1 MNEPLVSIITP
12 NFNAGKF
19 ISRSIESV
27 LQQTYKNWELLIID
41 DGSTDNS
48 VEIIEK
54 FSTEDVRIK
63 LFKMDQ
69 NSGPALSRNAGI
81 EKASGSFMAFLD
93 SDDYWDKNKLAIQTK
108 AMVDGNLSFSFT
120 GYSIVDEDNKFI
132 KIQNAKPL
140 VSYNDLLTNN
150 YIGCLT
156 AMYSVT
162 SLGKVYFPVL
172 LKRQDWALWLSITK
186 NGIYAVGIDVPL
198 AYYTKRMNS
207 VSSNKLFLL
216 KYNWIVYRKFE
227 HIKLLKSLKLMV
239 VLILNKIMK

>member
-1 MNEPLVSIITP
+1 MNDPLVSIITP
-12 NFNAGKF
+12 NFNADKY

-54 FSTEDVRIK
+54 FSAEDARIK
-63 LFKMDQ
+63 LIKLSI
-69 NSGPALSRNAGI
+69 NSGPAICRNTGI
-81 EKASGSFMAFLD
+81 EKASGSFIAFLD
-93 SDDYWDKNKLAIQTK
+93 SDDYWDENKLAIQTK
-108 AMVDGNLSFSFT
+108 TMIEGRLSFSFT
-120 GYSIVDEDNKFI
+120 GYSIVNEANEFI
-132 KIQNAKPL
+132 NIQKAKPL

-162 SLGKVYFPVL
+162 SLGKVYFPAL

-186 NGIYAVGIDVPL
+186 KGVPAVGIDIPL
-198 AYYTKRMNS
+198 AYYTKRRNS
-207 VSSNKLFLL
+207 VSSNKFFLL

-227 HIKLLKSLKLMV
+227 NIKLLKSLKLMV
-239 VLILNKIMK
+239 ILILKKILK